1 MPRGVLHRKSPA
13 CRNRRLPYIHLTTL
27 YCHLIRI
34 HSMRAQGFLSLFY
47 LSFTIALPLSDRFRP
62 RDIIGLF
69 EDDDDVQSTFL
80 TAEDTQSI
88 LSSRSTSTIVS
99 GVFSTESRSTGT
111 SQQTSKTTA
120 TSTSATLAYIPE
132 APATP
137 PAEATEWKVIGIAII
152 SITFVATVIL
162 AVVFFDS
169 WWGFLRD
176 LIFGKKHDG
185 GSENLVPDW
194 EKRSWEHKLANEDG
208 HRYPTLASLD
218 SMAKESPEKV
228 QLERDAFHSKT
239 VLRLP
244 YVITTPQISHSPT
257 VDPHP
262 LEPLIRRP
270 STRTDPATR

>member
-1 MPRGVLHRKSPA
+1 
-13 CRNRRLPYIHLTTL
+13 
-27 YCHLIRI
+27 
-34 HSMRAQGFLSLFY
+34 MRAQSFLSLFY
-47 LSFTIALPLSDRFRP
+47 PSSTLAFPLYDRFRP
-62 RDIIGLF
+62 RDLIGLF
-69 EDDDDVQSTFL
+69 EDDDDQSSFL
-80 TAEDTQSI
+80 TAEDTQSTLPSRI
-88 LSSRSTSTIVS
+88 TSSTLGGIS
-99 GVFSTESRSTGT
+99 STESRSIGT
-111 SQQTSKTTA
+111 TLWTSNATIASTHLQSTTTEA
-120 TSTSATLAYIPE
+120 TASRTSWAIPDATLAYIPE

-176 LIFGKKHDG
+176 LIFGRRHNG

-208 HRYPTLASLD
+208 HRYPTLASLE
-218 SMAKESPEKV
+218 SMAKEPPEKV
-228 QLERDAFHSKT
+228 QLERGSKDAFHSKT

-244 YVITTPQISHSPT
+244 YAITTPQISYSPT
-257 VDPHP
+257 IDPHP

-270 STRTDPATR
+270 SIRTVPAMR